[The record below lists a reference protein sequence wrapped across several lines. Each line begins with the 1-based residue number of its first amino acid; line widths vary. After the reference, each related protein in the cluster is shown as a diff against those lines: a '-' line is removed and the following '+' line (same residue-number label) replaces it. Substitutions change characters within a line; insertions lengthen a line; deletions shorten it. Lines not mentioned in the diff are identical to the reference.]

1 MRVLHVLH
9 TSLPYVCGY
18 SLRSDQILTLQRQQ
32 GIEVAVVSSAQ
43 QPDPPQMDPS
53 GGESIDGIAYYRTPR
68 PKIGPTPIREFRLMR
83 ALERRIRDSCALF
96 HPDII
101 HAHSPILVGMPAL
114 RVAGEMGL
122 PLVYEVRDLWENAS
136 VDRGKFKAGSVPYR
150 VARAL
155 ETRVLRK
162 ADAVVTIG
170 ETLRTELQSR
180 TSRVVSITPN
190 GADVEAFKPV
200 DVTGEW
206 LQKWNPNGERI
217 LAYIGSF
224 QPYEGLDVLI
234 KGMREI
240 IRQRPGVRAVIA
252 GDGPERAALERL
264 AVTEGVTACVTFTG
278 RVPHNQVREIYAVAD
293 VLVYP
298 RIDTLTTRL
307 TTPLKPLE
315 ALAMEKAVLV
325 SDLPALRELVE
336 PEVSG
341 IAFEAGNPS
350 KLANAA
356 IRMLD
361 DAALRRRLGKAGR
374 ESVVKERTWEASVAR
389 YLPIYQ
395 GVLSDRPR

>member
-1 MRVLHVLH
+1 
-9 TSLPYVCGY
+9 
-18 SLRSDQILTLQRQQ
+18 
-32 GIEVAVVSSAQ
+32 
-43 QPDPPQMDPS
+43 
-53 GGESIDGIAYYRTPR
+53 
-68 PKIGPTPIREFRLMR
+68 
-83 ALERRIRDSCALF
+83 
-96 HPDII
+96 
-101 HAHSPILVGMPAL
+101 
-114 RVAGEMGL
+114 MGL